1 MNYNEKVRQ
10 ANIQSDNIEMEKL
23 SLQESKRQ
31 TKDRRNEGLNMIR
44 PFTFDEKKMLWDGLY
59 EREKTTS
66 ELLMEGFKEEQ
77 ILRKL
82 EEDEVMTPEEED
94 KNAGVVRDKNGNV
107 ISEKTN
113 D

>member
-1 MNYNEKVRQ
+1 MDYE
-10 ANIQSDNIEMEKL
+10 EMEKL
-23 SLQESKRQ
+23 SLEESKRQ

-59 EREKTTS
+59 ERKKTTS
-66 ELLMEGFKEEQ
+66 
-77 ILRKL
+77 
-82 EEDEVMTPEEED
+82 EVMTPEEED
-94 KNAGVVRDKNGNV
+94 RNAGVVRDKNGNI

>member
-1 MNYNEKVRQ
+1 MEYE
-10 ANIQSDNIEMEKL
+10 EMEKL
-23 SLQESKRQ
+23 SLEESKRQ
-31 TKDRRNEGLNMIR
+31 TKERREDGLNMIR
-44 PFTFDEKKMLWDGLY
+44 PFTFDEKKMLWDGLR
-59 EREKTTS
+59 EKEKTTS

-77 ILRKL
+77 ILRRL

-94 KNAGVVRDKNGNV
+94 RNAGVVRDKNGNV

>member
-1 MNYNEKVRQ
+1 MDYE
-10 ANIQSDNIEMEKL
+10 EMEKL
-23 SLQESKRQ
+23 SLEESKRQ

-77 ILRKL
+77 ALRKI
-82 EEDEVMTPEEED
+82 EEKE
-94 KNAGVVRDKNGNV
+94 
-107 ISEKTN
+107 N